1 MMEKINIKSMLLTGM
16 ILLSINLTLFA
27 QTNSRYPIIP
37 KPLQLTPQAG
47 HFTFKANTKIVL
59 GSRDPELKTS
69 VNYLRDLIQRSTG
82 IALPYAY
89 SGKTNTVTFSLNHSV
104 SNEEGYHMTITSSHI
119 NVEAKT
125 SRGIFYAI
133 QTLRQLMPPGVE
145 DKIADIETIQIPNA
159 EIIDTPRF
167 VYRGVM
173 LDVARHFFSIDF
185 LKKYIDALAFYK
197 INTFHLHLTDDQGW
211 RIEIKKYPLLQKIS
225 AWRKET
231 LVGYRTDTPKV
242 FDGIPHGGYYT
253 QTQLK
258 DLVRYAQDRA
268 ITIIPEIDIPG
279 HSQAV
284 LAAYPELGCI
294 DSTYEVST
302 QWGVHKDVLCPTEE
316 TFTFLQNV
324 FTELMAIFPSKYIHI
339 GGDEVPKDRWKASAF
354 CQDLI
359 KKKGLKDEE
368 GLQSYVIRRME
379 KFLNAH
385 GRYIIGWDE
394 ILQGGIAPNAVIM
407 SWHGEKGGVEAAK
420 DSHDVVMTPSSTL
433 YFNWYHTPKGKA
445 VEPLSNGGSYFLP
458 LQKVYDYNPVPG
470 SLSQD
475 QSRYVWGPQGCLWT
489 EYVQSD
495 SRAENLSFPRV
506 SALAEVGW
514 TPVDHKNYK
523 DFRDRLNGNISH
535 LKAMHI
541 DFSTYYQEAP

>member
-1 MMEKINIKSMLLTGM
+1 MEKINLKRILLTGI
-16 ILLSINLTLFA
+16 ILLGLDITLFA
-27 QTNSRYPIIP
+27 QTNNQYPIIP
-37 KPLQLTPQAG
+37 KPVQLTPQAG
-47 HFTFKANTKIVL
+47 HFTFKASTKIVL
-59 GSRDPELKTS
+59 GNRDPELKIS
-69 VNYLRDLIQRSTG
+69 VDYLKDLIKESTGITLPYVRSTG
-82 IALPYAY
+82 
-89 SGKTNTVTFSLNHSV
+89 TNTVTFSLNPSF
-104 SNEEGYHMTITSSHI
+104 SNEEGYHMTITSSRI
-119 NVEAKT
+119 NVKAKT

-133 QTLRQLMPPGVE
+133 QTLRQLMPPDIE
-145 DKIADIETIQIPNA
+145 DKIADIETIRIPAA

-167 VYRGVM
+167 LYRGVM

-211 RIEIKKYPLLQKIS
+211 RVEIKKYPLLQKIS

-253 QTQLK
+253 QAQLK
-258 DLVRYAQDRA
+258 ELVRYAQDRA

-294 DSTYEVST
+294 DSAYEVST
-302 QWGVHKDVLCPTEE
+302 QWGVHKDVLCPTEA

-339 GGDEVPKDRWKASAF
+339 GGDEVPKDRWKACAF
-354 CQDLI
+354 CQELI
-359 KKKGLKDEE
+359 KKEGLKDEE

-407 SWHGEKGGVEAAK
+407 SWHGEKGGVEAAQA
-420 DSHDVVMTPSSTL
+420 SHEVIMTPSSTL
-433 YFNWYHTPKGKA
+433 YFNAYHTARGRA
-445 VEPLSNGGSYFLP
+445 AEPLSNGGSYFLP
-458 LQKVYDYNPVPG
+458 LQKIYDYNPVPG
-470 SLSQD
+470 SLTEGQR
-475 QSRYVWGPQGCLWT
+475 QYIWGPQGCLWT
-489 EYVQSD
+489 EYVRSD
-495 SRAENLSFPRV
+495 SRAETLSFPRV
-506 SALAEVGW
+506 SALAEIGW
-514 TPVDHKNYK
+514 TPLAQK
-523 DFRDRLNGNISH
+523 DYGDFVDRLNVNVGH
-535 LKAMHI
+535 LRRMDI
-541 DFSTYYQEAP
+541 DFSQFYQETP